1 MNDIRYML
9 NVFIV
14 DYGKASKILKFIKSR
29 GIGGGTILHGRGIN
43 PSNWLKF
50 LELSEVKKELVLS
63 ITRAD
68 QSAEL
73 LSETSDQF
81 EFHKRNKGI
90 CFSMPL
96 RAILGSNSID
106 KSTPQSQREE
116 PMNNHLE
123 YKALYV
129 IVDKGQA
136 ETVIDTATAI
146 GAKGGT
152 ILNARGSGIHER
164 QKFFGIEIEPE
175 KEMVLMLIETPYVEN
190 IAKTIYD
197 KLDMEKPGNGMMF
210 VQDVERTYGLYRG
223 ESSDA
228 SSNR

>member
-1 MNDIRYML
+1 
-9 NVFIV
+9 
-14 DYGKASKILKFIKSR
+14 
-29 GIGGGTILHGRGIN
+29 
-43 PSNWLKF
+43 
-50 LELSEVKKELVLS
+50 
-63 ITRAD
+63 
-68 QSAEL
+68 
-73 LSETSDQF
+73 
-81 EFHKRNKGI
+81 
-90 CFSMPL
+90 
-96 RAILGSNSID
+96 
-106 KSTPQSQREE
+106 
-116 PMNNHLE
+116 MNNHLE